1 MLETSLR
8 FSFFLWFCIQSVRKL
23 CWPYSQNISRVRFLL
38 TTTHIWAKTTFFFI
52 YGENYSVR
60 TSVRS
65 YYSAQN
71 TTQDLHFTQCISL
84 SYTDGPLRFHTI
96 QLPLFFISYLNS
108 LFFSCSHF
116 SHIGFPAFPQT
127 CQLHSCL
134 RVFALALLFAWS
146 DRSQNIHIEK
156 VLTSFSCWSDIIT
169 WGQGT

>member
-108 LFFSCSHF
+108 LFFSCFTLQSHWLPCF
-116 SHIGFPAFPQT
+116 SSNMP
-127 CQLHSCL
+127 
-134 RVFALALLFAWS
+134 VALLPQGICTSSSFCLEWS
-146 DRSQNIHIEK
+146 VTKYTHRK
-156 VLTSFSCWSDIIT
+156 
-169 WGQGT
+169 GTHFF